1 MNSITI
7 NAAVDHQYTTE
18 ALDRAA
24 MLIEDVLRGRAP
36 QRIDDLSAATGKPW
50 SMIRA
55 AVARGLESG
64 ELAITPASRVALVRC
79 KPVAVPTKTTKTTRT
94 AKTRKPRKAPK

>member
-1 MNSITI
+1 MTSI
-7 NAAVDHQYTTE
+7 NASEDPHYTTE

-36 QRIDDLSAATGKPW
+36 LRIDGLSAHTGKPV

-55 AVARGLESG
+55 AVERGVAAG
-64 ELAITPASRVALVRC
+64 ELAITPAGHIALLRC
-79 KPVAVPTKTTKTTRT
+79 KPADTTSKTTKAT
-94 AKTRKPRKAPK
+94 KTRKAPK

>member
-1 MNSITI
+1 MTSITI
-7 NAAVDHQYTTE
+7 NGAGDHQYTPE

-36 QRIDDLSAATGKPW
+36 LRIDDLSAATGKPW

-64 ELAITPASRVALVRC
+64 ELAIAPASRVALVRC
-79 KPVAVPTKTTKTTRT
+79 KPAAEP
-94 AKTRKPRKAPK
+94 AKAPKSTKPRQVQK